1 MASRILAPTAQM
13 MTPVTSPSNWTGV
26 DDPSSRHTYDL
37 TGKHDCWI
45 IAVFSLLSCGLP
57 CLGWVFA
64 EKVTLTL
71 EPEEVLVSQINCCEN
86 KLRRIP
92 YGELGSVEETRC
104 CCGWVGLYLGRIIF
118 PGWGHE
124 QALVAEVV
132 GRLKARQRL
141 RGDTGQIKR
150 SEHNAIMLQE
160 INSKLDSIICHLNID
175 YSN

>member
-1 MASRILAPTAQM
+1 M
-13 MTPVTSPSNWTGV
+13 
-26 DDPSSRHTYDL
+26 
-37 TGKHDCWI
+37 
-45 IAVFSLLSCGLP
+45 
-57 CLGWVFA
+57 
-64 EKVTLTL
+64 
-71 EPEEVLVSQINCCEN
+71 LVSQINCCEN

-141 RGDTGQIKR
+141 RGDTGQIRR

-160 INSKLDSIICHLNID
+160 INNKLDCIICHLNID
-175 YSN
+175 HGN

>member
-1 MASRILAPTAQM
+1 MA
-13 MTPVTSPSNWTGV
+13 
-26 DDPSSRHTYDL
+26 L
-37 TGKHDCWI
+37 TI
-45 IAVFSLLSCGLP
+45 R
-57 CLGWVFA
+57 
-64 EKVTLTL
+64 T
-71 EPEEVLVSQINCCEN
+71 
-86 KLRRIP
+86 

-141 RGDTGQIKR
+141 RGDTGQIRR

-160 INSKLDSIICHLNID
+160 INNKLDCIICHLNID
-175 YSN
+175 FGN

>member
-1 MASRILAPTAQM
+1 
-13 MTPVTSPSNWTGV
+13 
-26 DDPSSRHTYDL
+26 
-37 TGKHDCWI
+37 
-45 IAVFSLLSCGLP
+45 LP

-141 RGDTGQIKR
+141 RGDMGQIRR

-160 INSKLDSIICHLNID
+160 INNKLDCIIWHLNID
-175 YSN
+175 HGNLDMCSTD